1 MLLKSQEIS
10 LKKKDFFKEKVIL
23 LYGENQDLIN
33 DLNQQITSKFIEEE
47 KSSKSFFEEDII
59 KNPDNIINYYLNG
72 SLFDDNKNI
81 SIIKNCSDKI
91 LEIINQIKNNISN
104 NIIILNSEILLKN
117 SKLRQFG
124 EYDKLAIC
132 IPCYQETKLD
142 IKKFLIQQLQANNIQ
157 LPDSQYET
165 ITNSS
170 SLKRSKIKEVIEKLN
185 LYKNSG
191 KITDQIIEEICTD
204 IDLKKNDEIIDIL
217 LSKNS
222 KNINEFIS
230 NMSNYEKNFIEIIIN
245 SSSLK
250 RSKIKEVIEK
260 INLYKNSEKITDQAI
275 DEICTDIDLKKNE
288 EIIDILLSK
297 NEKNINEF
305 ISNMSNYEKNFIE
318 VIIILRTFIIKII
331 DIHKNNKNLSIDER
345 IERYKPPIF
354 WKDKDRIKNI
364 LKIWNTNNLE
374 KFLSNLNVIE
384 TEFKRN
390 DLNQDTQFYY
400 FLTQNLSKIAFKN
413 ANNFI

>member
-10 LKKKDFFKEKVIL
+10 LKKKDFFNEKVIL
-23 LYGENQDLIN
+23 LYGENQDLVN
-33 DLNQQITSKFIEEE
+33 DLNQQIVSKFIDE
-47 KSSKSFFEEDII
+47 KKISKSFFEEDLV
-59 KNPDNIINYYLNG
+59 KNPENIISYYLNG

-91 LEIINQIKNNISN
+91 LEILNKIKNNINN
-104 NIIILNSEILLKN
+104 NIIILNSEILPKN

-132 IPCYQETKLD
+132 IPCYQETKFD
-142 IKKFLIQQLQANNIQ
+142 IKKFLTQQLTISNIQ
-157 LPDSQYET
+157 LSDSQSET
-165 ITNSS
+165 IVNSS

-185 LYKNSG
+185 LFKNSE

-204 IDLKKNDEIIDIL
+204 VDLKKNDEIIDIL
-217 LSKNS
+217 LSKNE
-222 KNINEFIS
+222 KNINDFIS
-230 NMSNYEKNFIEIIIN
+230 NMSNYEKNFIEIII
-245 SSSLK
+245 
-250 RSKIKEVIEK
+250 
-260 INLYKNSEKITDQAI
+260 
-275 DEICTDIDLKKNE
+275 
-288 EIIDILLSK
+288 
-297 NEKNINEF
+297 
-305 ISNMSNYEKNFIE
+305 
-318 VIIILRTFIIKII
+318 ILRSFIIKIL
-331 DIHKNNKNLSIDER
+331 DIQKNNKNLSIDER

-374 KFLSNLNVIE
+374 KFFSNLNIIE

-400 FLTQNLSKIAFKN
+400 FLTKNLSKIAFKN

>member
-1 MLLKSQEIS
+1 MLLKPQEIV
-10 LKKKDFFKEKVIL
+10 LKNKDFFKEKIIL

-33 DLNQQITSKFIEEE
+33 DLNQQIVSKFIQE
-47 KSSKSFFEEDII
+47 KKISKSFFEEDVI
-59 KNPDNIINYYLNG
+59 KNPENIINYYLNG
-72 SLFDDNKNI
+72 SLFDNNKNI
-81 SIIKNCSDKI
+81 SIIKNCTDKI
-91 LEIINQIKNNISN
+91 LEILNKIKNNIN
-104 NIIILNSEILLKN
+104 NNVIILNSEILLKN

-132 IPCYQETKLD
+132 IPCYQETKFD
-142 IKKFLIQQLQANNIQ
+142 IKKFLTQQTQINNIQ
-157 LPDSQYET
+157 LSDTQSEV
-165 ITNSS
+165 IINSS
-170 SLKRSKIKEVIEKLN
+170 SLKRSKIKEVMEKLN

-191 KITDQIIEEICTD
+191 KITDQIIEEICTNE
-204 IDLKKNDEIIDIL
+204 DLKKND
-217 LSKNS
+217 
-222 KNINEFIS
+222 
-230 NMSNYEKNFIEIIIN
+230 
-245 SSSLK
+245 
-250 RSKIKEVIEK
+250 
-260 INLYKNSEKITDQAI
+260 
-275 DEICTDIDLKKNE
+275 

-318 VIIILRTFIIKII
+318 IIIILRSFIIKIL
-331 DIHKNNKNLSIDER
+331 DIQKNYKNLSVDER

-374 KFLSNLNVIE
+374 KFLTNLNVIE

-400 FLTQNLSKIAFKN
+400 FLTQNLSKIALKN
-413 ANNFI
+413 TNNFI

>member
-1 MLLKSQEIS
+1 MLLKSQE
-10 LKKKDFFKEKVIL
+10 LNHKNKDFFKGKIIL
-23 LYGENQDLIN
+23 LYGENQDLIK
-33 DLNQQITSKFIEEE
+33 DLNEQIVIKFNDELKIQ
-47 KSSKSFFEEDII
+47 KNIFEEDII
-59 KNPDNIINYYLNG
+59 KDPQNIINYYLNG
-72 SLFDDNKNI
+72 SLFDENKNI
-81 SIIKNCSDKI
+81 LVIKNCSDKI
-91 LEIINQIKNNISN
+91 IETLNKIKSNIDENTIIINA
-104 NIIILNSEILLKN
+104 EILLKN

-132 IPCYQETKLD
+132 IPCYQETKLE
-142 IKKFLIQQLQANNIQ
+142 ITRFLTQQLQINKIQ
-157 LPDSQYET
+157 LPEKQIE
-165 ITNSS
+165 IIINSS

-185 LYKNSG
+185 LYKNS
-191 KITDQIIEEICTD
+191 
-204 IDLKKNDEIIDIL
+204 
-217 LSKNS
+217 
-222 KNINEFIS
+222 
-230 NMSNYEKNFIEIIIN
+230 
-245 SSSLK
+245 
-250 RSKIKEVIEK
+250 
-260 INLYKNSEKITDQAI
+260 EKITDQVI
-275 DEICTDIDLKKNE
+275 DEICTDVDLKKND

-318 VIIILRTFIIKII
+318 IIIILRSFIIKIL
-331 DIHKNNKNLSIDER
+331 DIQKNNKNLSINER
-345 IERYKPPIF
+345 IESHKPTIF

-374 KFLSNLNVIE
+374 KFLSNLNIIE

>member
-1 MLLKSQEIS
+1 MLLKSQEIV
-10 LKKKDFFKEKVIL
+10 LKNKDFFKEKIIL

-33 DLNQQITSKFIEEE
+33 DLNQQIVSKFIQE
-47 KSSKSFFEEDII
+47 KKISKSFFEEDII
-59 KNPDNIINYYLNG
+59 KNPENIINYYLNG

-91 LEIINQIKNNISN
+91 LEVINKIKNNIN
-104 NIIILNSEILLKN
+104 NNVIILNSEILLKN

-132 IPCYQETKLD
+132 IPCYQETKFD
-142 IKKFLIQQLQANNIQ
+142 IKKFLTQQIQINNIQ
-157 LPDSQYET
+157 LSDTQSEV
-165 ITNSS
+165 IMNSS
-170 SLKRSKIKEVIEKLN
+170 SLKRSKIKEVMEKLN

-204 IDLKKNDEIIDIL
+204 VDLKKND
-217 LSKNS
+217 
-222 KNINEFIS
+222 
-230 NMSNYEKNFIEIIIN
+230 
-245 SSSLK
+245 
-250 RSKIKEVIEK
+250 
-260 INLYKNSEKITDQAI
+260 
-275 DEICTDIDLKKNE
+275 

-318 VIIILRTFIIKII
+318 IIIILRSFIIKIL
-331 DIHKNNKNLSIDER
+331 DIQKNNKNLSIDER

-364 LKIWNTNNLE
+364 LKIWSANNLE
-374 KFLSNLNVIE
+374 KFLSNLNIIE

-400 FLTQNLSKIAFKN
+400 FLTQNLSKISLKN
-413 ANNFI
+413 TNNFI

>member
-10 LKKKDFFKEKVIL
+10 LKKKEFFKEKVIL
-23 LYGENQDLIN
+23 LYGENQDLIS
-33 DLNQQITSKFIEEE
+33 DLNQQILSKFIEEE
-47 KSSKSFFEEDII
+47 KISKSFFEEDII
-59 KNPDNIINYYLNG
+59 KNPDNIISYYLNG

-91 LEIINQIKNNISN
+91 LEIVNKIKNNIN
-104 NIIILNSEILLKN
+104 DNIIILNSEVLLKN

-132 IPCYQETKLD
+132 IPCYQETKFDL
-142 IKKFLIQQLQANNIQ
+142 KKFLTQQLQINSIQ
-157 LPDSQYET
+157 LSDSQSET
-165 ITNSS
+165 I
-170 SLKRSKIKEVIEKLN
+170 
-185 LYKNSG
+185 
-191 KITDQIIEEICTD
+191 
-204 IDLKKNDEIIDIL
+204 
-217 LSKNS
+217 
-222 KNINEFIS
+222 IS
-230 NMSNYEKNFIEIIIN
+230 

-260 INLYKNSEKITDQAI
+260 INLYKNSEKITDQII
-275 DEICTDIDLKKNE
+275 DEICTDADLKKND

-318 VIIILRTFIIKII
+318 IIIILRSFIIKIL
-331 DIHKNNKNLSIDER
+331 DIQKNNKNLSIDER

-374 KFLSNLNVIE
+374 KLLSNLNIIE

-390 DLNQDTQFYY
+390 DLNQDIQFYY

-413 ANNFI
+413 ADNFI

>member
-47 KSSKSFFEEDII
+47 KIPKSCFEEDVI
-59 KNPDNIINYYLNG
+59 KNPENIISYYLNG

-91 LEIINQIKNNISN
+91 LDIINKIKNNIN
-104 NIIILNSEILLKN
+104 DNIIILNSEVLLKN

-132 IPCYQETKLD
+132 VPCYQETKFD
-142 IKKFLIQQLQANNIQ
+142 IKKFLTQQLQVNNIQ
-157 LPDSQYET
+157 LSDSQSET
-165 ITNSS
+165 I
-170 SLKRSKIKEVIEKLN
+170 IA
-185 LYKNSG
+185 
-191 KITDQIIEEICTD
+191 
-204 IDLKKNDEIIDIL
+204 
-217 LSKNS
+217 
-222 KNINEFIS
+222 
-230 NMSNYEKNFIEIIIN
+230 

-260 INLYKNSEKITDQAI
+260 INLYKNSEKITDQII
-275 DEICTDIDLKKNE
+275 DEICTDADLKKND

-297 NEKNINEF
+297 NEKNINDF

-318 VIIILRTFIIKII
+318 IIIILRSFIIKIL
-331 DIHKNNKNLSIDER
+331 DIQKNNKNLSIDER

-413 ANNFI
+413 TNNFI

>member
-47 KSSKSFFEEDII
+47 KIPKSFFEEDII
-59 KNPDNIINYYLNG
+59 KNPENIISYYLNG

-91 LEIINQIKNNISN
+91 LDIVNKIKNNIN
-104 NIIILNSEILLKN
+104 DNIIILNSEVLLKN

-132 IPCYQETKLD
+132 VPCYQETKFD
-142 IKKFLIQQLQANNIQ
+142 IKKFLTQQLQINNIQ
-157 LPDSQYET
+157 LSDSQSET
-165 ITNSS
+165 I
-170 SLKRSKIKEVIEKLN
+170 
-185 LYKNSG
+185 
-191 KITDQIIEEICTD
+191 
-204 IDLKKNDEIIDIL
+204 
-217 LSKNS
+217 
-222 KNINEFIS
+222 IS
-230 NMSNYEKNFIEIIIN
+230 

-260 INLYKNSEKITDQAI
+260 INLYKNSEKITDQII
-275 DEICTDIDLKKNE
+275 DEICTDADLKKND

-318 VIIILRTFIIKII
+318 IIIILRSFIIKIL
-331 DIHKNNKNLSIDER
+331 DIQKNNKNLSIDER

-413 ANNFI
+413 TNNFI

>member
-47 KSSKSFFEEDII
+47 KIPKSCFEEDII
-59 KNPDNIINYYLNG
+59 KNPENIISYYLNG

-91 LEIINQIKNNISN
+91 LDIINKIKNNIN
-104 NIIILNSEILLKN
+104 DNIIILNSEVLLKN

-132 IPCYQETKLD
+132 IPCYQETKFD
-142 IKKFLIQQLQANNIQ
+142 IKKFLTQQLQVNNIQ
-157 LPDSQYET
+157 LSDSQSET
-165 ITNSS
+165 I
-170 SLKRSKIKEVIEKLN
+170 IV
-185 LYKNSG
+185 
-191 KITDQIIEEICTD
+191 
-204 IDLKKNDEIIDIL
+204 
-217 LSKNS
+217 
-222 KNINEFIS
+222 
-230 NMSNYEKNFIEIIIN
+230 

-260 INLYKNSEKITDQAI
+260 INLYKNSEKITDQII
-275 DEICTDIDLKKNE
+275 DEICTDADLKKND

-305 ISNMSNYEKNFIE
+305 ISNMTNYEKNFIE
-318 VIIILRTFIIKII
+318 IIIILRSFIIKIL
-331 DIHKNNKNLSIDER
+331 DIQKNNKNLSIDER

-413 ANNFI
+413 TNNFI

>member
-1 MLLKSQEIS
+1 MLLKSHELN
-10 LKKKDFFKEKVIL
+10 LKTKDFLKNKIIL
-23 LYGENQDLIN
+23 LYGENQDLIKDIN
-33 DLNQQITSKFIEEE
+33 EQIINKFLDKKEISKI
-47 KSSKSFFEEDII
+47 FFEDDIL
-59 KNPDNIINYYLNG
+59 KNPENITNYYLNG
-72 SLFDDNKNI
+72 SLFENNETL

-91 LEIINQIKNNISN
+91 LEIINQIKNNIN
-104 NIIILNSEILLKN
+104 NNTIILNSEILLKN

-142 IKKFLIQQLQANNIQ
+142 IKRFLIQQLQINKSP
-157 LPDSQYET
+157 LSET
-165 ITNSS
+165 QI
-170 SLKRSKIKEVIEKLN
+170 EV
-185 LYKNSG
+185 
-191 KITDQIIEEICTD
+191 
-204 IDLKKNDEIIDIL
+204 
-217 LSKNS
+217 
-222 KNINEFIS
+222 
-230 NMSNYEKNFIEIIIN
+230 IIN

-250 RSKIKEVIEK
+250 RSKIKEAIEK
-260 INLYKNSEKITDQAI
+260 INLYKKSEQITDQVI
-275 DEICTDIDLKKNE
+275 DEICTDVDLKKND

-318 VIIILRTFIIKII
+318 IIIILRTFIIKIL
-331 DIHKNNKNLSIDER
+331 DIQKNNKNLSIDER
-345 IERYKPPIF
+345 IEKYKPPIF

-364 LKIWNTNNLE
+364 LKIWNTDNLE

-400 FLTQNLSKIAFKN
+400 FLSQNLSKIAFKN
-413 ANNFI
+413 TNNFI

>member
-47 KSSKSFFEEDII
+47 KIPKSYFEEDII
-59 KNPDNIINYYLNG
+59 KNPENIISYYLNG

-91 LEIINQIKNNISN
+91 LQIINKIKNNINDS
-104 NIIILNSEILLKN
+104 IIILNSEVLLKN

-132 IPCYQETKLD
+132 IPCYQETKFD
-142 IKKFLIQQLQANNIQ
+142 IKKFLTQQLQINNIQ
-157 LPDSQYET
+157 LSDSQSET
-165 ITNSS
+165 I
-170 SLKRSKIKEVIEKLN
+170 
-185 LYKNSG
+185 
-191 KITDQIIEEICTD
+191 
-204 IDLKKNDEIIDIL
+204 
-217 LSKNS
+217 
-222 KNINEFIS
+222 IS
-230 NMSNYEKNFIEIIIN
+230 

-260 INLYKNSEKITDQAI
+260 INLYKNSEKITDQII
-275 DEICTDIDLKKNE
+275 DEICTDADLKKND

-318 VIIILRTFIIKII
+318 IIIILRSFIIKIL
-331 DIHKNNKNLSIDER
+331 DIQKNNKNLSIDER

-413 ANNFI
+413 ADNFI

>member
-1 MLLKSQEIS
+1 MLLKSQELN
-10 LKKKDFFKEKVIL
+10 LKKKDFFKGKIVL
-23 LYGENQDLIN
+23 LYGENQDLIK
-33 DLNQQITSKFIEEE
+33 DLNEQILIKFKDEQKIQRN
-47 KSSKSFFEEDII
+47 SFEEDII
-59 KNPDNIINYYLNG
+59 KNPENTINYYLNG
-72 SLFDDNKNI
+72 SLFDENKNI
-81 SIIKNCSDKI
+81 LVIKNCSDKI
-91 LEIINQIKNNISN
+91 IETLNKIKNNLDDN
-104 NIIILNSEILLKN
+104 TIIINSEILLKN

-142 IKKFLIQQLQANNIQ
+142 IKTFLKQKLQINKIQ
-157 LPDSQYET
+157 LS
-165 ITNSS
+165 
-170 SLKRSKIKEVIEKLN
+170 EK
-185 LYKNSG
+185 
-191 KITDQIIEEICTD
+191 Q
-204 IDLKKNDEIIDIL
+204 
-217 LSKNS
+217 
-222 KNINEFIS
+222 
-230 NMSNYEKNFIEIIIN
+230 IEITIN

-318 VIIILRTFIIKII
+318 VIIILRTFIIKIL

-345 IERYKPPIF
+345 IERCKPPIF

-364 LKIWNTNNLE
+364 LKIWNANNLE
-374 KFLSNLNVIE
+374 KFLRNLNVIE

-413 ANNFI
+413 TNNFI

>member
-1 MLLKSQEIS
+1 
-10 LKKKDFFKEKVIL
+10 

-33 DLNQQITSKFIEEE
+33 DLNQQIVSKFIEE
-47 KSSKSFFEEDII
+47 KKISKSFFEEDII
-59 KNPDNIINYYLNG
+59 KNPENIINYYLNG

-91 LEIINQIKNNISN
+91 LEIINKIKDNINN

-132 IPCYQETKLD
+132 IPCYQETKFD
-142 IKKFLIQQLQANNIQ
+142 IKKFLTQQTQINNIQ
-157 LPDSQYET
+157 LSDTQSEV
-165 ITNSS
+165 IINSS

-204 IDLKKNDEIIDIL
+204 VDLKKND
-217 LSKNS
+217 
-222 KNINEFIS
+222 
-230 NMSNYEKNFIEIIIN
+230 
-245 SSSLK
+245 
-250 RSKIKEVIEK
+250 
-260 INLYKNSEKITDQAI
+260 
-275 DEICTDIDLKKNE
+275 

-318 VIIILRTFIIKII
+318 IIIILRSFIIKIL
-331 DIHKNNKNLSIDER
+331 DIQKNNKNLSIDER

-364 LKIWNTNNLE
+364 LKIWSANNLE
-374 KFLSNLNVIE
+374 KFLSNLNIIE

-400 FLTQNLSKIAFKN
+400 FLTQNLSKISLKN
-413 ANNFI
+413 TNNFI

>member
-1 MLLKSQEIS
+1 MLLKSQEIVI
-10 LKKKDFFKEKVIL
+10 KNKDFFKEKIIL

-33 DLNQQITSKFIEEE
+33 DLNQQIVSKFIEEE
-47 KSSKSFFEEDII
+47 KISKSFFEEDVI
-59 KNPDNIINYYLNG
+59 KNPENIINYYLNG

-91 LEIINQIKNNISN
+91 LEIVNKIKNNIN
-104 NIIILNSEILLKN
+104 NNAIILNSEILLKN

-132 IPCYQETKLD
+132 IPCYQETKFD
-142 IKKFLIQQLQANNIQ
+142 IKKFLVQQIQISNIQ
-157 LPDSQYET
+157 LSNSQSEV
-165 ITNSS
+165 IVNSS
-170 SLKRSKIKEVIEKLN
+170 SLKRSKIKEIIEKLT

-191 KITDQIIEEICTD
+191 KITDQIVEEICTD
-204 IDLKKNDEIIDIL
+204 IDLKKND
-217 LSKNS
+217 
-222 KNINEFIS
+222 
-230 NMSNYEKNFIEIIIN
+230 
-245 SSSLK
+245 
-250 RSKIKEVIEK
+250 
-260 INLYKNSEKITDQAI
+260 
-275 DEICTDIDLKKNE
+275 

-318 VIIILRTFIIKII
+318 IIIILRSFIIKIL
-331 DIHKNNKNLSIDER
+331 DIQKNNKNLSIDER

-364 LKIWNTNNLE
+364 LKIWSANNLE
-374 KFLSNLNVIE
+374 KFLSNLNIIE

-400 FLTQNLSKIAFKN
+400 FLTQNLSKISLKN
-413 ANNFI
+413 TNNFI

>member
-10 LKKKDFFKEKVIL
+10 LKKKEFFKEKIIL

-33 DLNQQITSKFIEEE
+33 DLNQQITSKFIGEE
-47 KSSKSFFEEDII
+47 KIAKSFFEEDII
-59 KNPDNIINYYLNG
+59 KSPDNIINYYLNG

-81 SIIKNCSDKI
+81 SVIKNCSDKI
-91 LEIINQIKNNISN
+91 LEIIDKVKSHINN
-104 NIIILNSEILLKN
+104 NIIILNSEVLLKN

-132 IPCYQETKLD
+132 IPCYQETKFD
-142 IKKFLIQQLQANNIQ
+142 IKKFLTQQLQINNIQ
-157 LPDSQYET
+157 LSDSQSET
-165 ITNSS
+165 IISS
-170 SLKRSKIKEVIEKLN
+170 A
-185 LYKNSG
+185 
-191 KITDQIIEEICTD
+191 
-204 IDLKKNDEIIDIL
+204 
-217 LSKNS
+217 
-222 KNINEFIS
+222 
-230 NMSNYEKNFIEIIIN
+230 
-245 SSSLK
+245 SLK

-260 INLYKNSEKITDQAI
+260 INLYKKSEKITDQII
-275 DEICTDIDLKKNE
+275 DEICTDADLKKND

-318 VIIILRTFIIKII
+318 IIIILRSFIIKIL
-331 DIHKNNKNLSIDER
+331 DIQKNNKNLSIDER

-374 KFLSNLNVIE
+374 KLLSNLNIIE

-390 DLNQDTQFYY
+390 DLNQDIQFYY

-413 ANNFI
+413 ADNFI

>member
-1 MLLKSQEIS
+1 MLLKSQEIV
-10 LKKKDFFKEKVIL
+10 LKNKDFFKEKIIL

-33 DLNQQITSKFIEEE
+33 DLNQQIVSKFIEEE
-47 KSSKSFFEEDII
+47 KISKSYFEEDVI
-59 KNPDNIINYYLNG
+59 KNPENIINYYLNG

-91 LEIINQIKNNISN
+91 LEIINKIKNNIN
-104 NIIILNSEILLKN
+104 NNVIILNSEILLKN

-132 IPCYQETKLD
+132 IPCYQETKFD
-142 IKKFLIQQLQANNIQ
+142 IKKFLTQQTQINNIQ
-157 LPDSQYET
+157 LSDTQSEV
-165 ITNSS
+165 IINSS
-170 SLKRSKIKEVIEKLN
+170 SLKRSKIKEVMEKLN

-204 IDLKKNDEIIDIL
+204 VDLKKND
-217 LSKNS
+217 
-222 KNINEFIS
+222 
-230 NMSNYEKNFIEIIIN
+230 
-245 SSSLK
+245 
-250 RSKIKEVIEK
+250 
-260 INLYKNSEKITDQAI
+260 
-275 DEICTDIDLKKNE
+275 

-318 VIIILRTFIIKII
+318 IIIILRSFIIKIL
-331 DIHKNNKNLSIDER
+331 DIQKNNKNLSIDER

-364 LKIWNTNNLE
+364 LKIWSANNLE
-374 KFLSNLNVIE
+374 KFLSNLNIIE

-400 FLTQNLSKIAFKN
+400 FLTQNLSKISLKN
-413 ANNFI
+413 TNNFI

>member
-1 MLLKSQEIS
+1 MLLKSQELN
-10 LKKKDFFKEKVIL
+10 LKKKDFFKGKIVL
-23 LYGENQDLIN
+23 LYGENQDLIK
-33 DLNQQITSKFIEEE
+33 DLNEQILIKFKDEQKIQRN
-47 KSSKSFFEEDII
+47 SFEEDII
-59 KNPDNIINYYLNG
+59 KNPENTINYYLNG
-72 SLFDDNKNI
+72 SLFDENKNI
-81 SIIKNCSDKI
+81 LVIKNCSDKI
-91 LEIINQIKNNISN
+91 IETLNKIKNNLDDN
-104 NIIILNSEILLKN
+104 TIIINSEILLKN

-142 IKKFLIQQLQANNIQ
+142 IKTFLKQQLQINKIQ
-157 LPDSQYET
+157 LS
-165 ITNSS
+165 
-170 SLKRSKIKEVIEKLN
+170 EK
-185 LYKNSG
+185 
-191 KITDQIIEEICTD
+191 Q
-204 IDLKKNDEIIDIL
+204 
-217 LSKNS
+217 
-222 KNINEFIS
+222 
-230 NMSNYEKNFIEIIIN
+230 IEITIN

-275 DEICTDIDLKKNE
+275 DEICTDIDLKKND

-318 VIIILRTFIIKII
+318 VIIILRTFIIKIL

-345 IERYKPPIF
+345 IERCKPPIF

-364 LKIWNTNNLE
+364 LKIWNANNLE
-374 KFLSNLNVIE
+374 KFLRNLNVIE

-413 ANNFI
+413 TNNFI

>member
-1 MLLKSQEIS
+1 MLLKLHELN
-10 LKKKDFFKEKVIL
+10 LKTKDFLKNKIIL
-23 LYGENQDLIN
+23 LYGENQDLIKDIN
-33 DLNQQITSKFIEEE
+33 EQIINKFSDKKEISKI
-47 KSSKSFFEEDII
+47 FFEDDIL
-59 KNPDNIINYYLNG
+59 KNPENIINYYLNG
-72 SLFDDNKNI
+72 SLFDNNETL

-91 LEIINQIKNNISN
+91 LEIISQIKNNIN
-104 NIIILNSEILLKN
+104 NNTIILNSEILLKN

-142 IKKFLIQQLQANNIQ
+142 IKRFLTQQLQINKSP
-157 LPDSQYET
+157 LSET
-165 ITNSS
+165 QI
-170 SLKRSKIKEVIEKLN
+170 EV
-185 LYKNSG
+185 
-191 KITDQIIEEICTD
+191 
-204 IDLKKNDEIIDIL
+204 
-217 LSKNS
+217 
-222 KNINEFIS
+222 
-230 NMSNYEKNFIEIIIN
+230 IIN

-260 INLYKNSEKITDQAI
+260 INLYKNSEQITDQVI
-275 DEICTDIDLKKNE
+275 DEICTDMDLKKNE

-318 VIIILRTFIIKII
+318 IIIILRSFIIKIL
-331 DIHKNNKNLSIDER
+331 DIQKNNKNLSIDEK
-345 IERYKPPIF
+345 IEKHKPPIF

-364 LKIWNTNNLE
+364 LKIWNTSSLE
-374 KFLSNLNVIE
+374 KFLSNLNIIE

-400 FLTQNLSKIAFKN
+400 FLTQNLSKIALKN
-413 ANNFI
+413 TNNFV

>member
-1 MLLKSQEIS
+1 MIIRSQE
-10 LKKKDFFKEKVIL
+10 LLFKKKEHLKEKILL
-23 LYGENQDLIN
+23 LYGENQDLIR
-33 DLNQQITSKFIEEE
+33 DLNEEVLKQFSDE
-47 KSSKSFFEEDII
+47 KVNIKSIFEEDVI
-59 KNPDNIINYYLNG
+59 KDPENITNYYLNG
-72 SLFDDNKNI
+72 SLFDDKNI
-81 SIIKNCSDKI
+81 FIIKNCTDKI
-91 LEIINQIKNNISN
+91 LEILNKVKNNIN
-104 NIIILNSEILLKN
+104 GNIIILNSEILLKN

-132 IPCYQETKLD
+132 IPCYQENKLD
-142 IKKFLIQQLQANNIQ
+142 IKKFLIQQLQIKNIQ
-157 LPDSQYET
+157 LSDSQNE
-165 ITNSS
+165 IIINSS

-204 IDLKKNDEIIDIL
+204 VDLKKNDEIIDI
-217 LSKNS
+217 
-222 KNINEFIS
+222 F
-230 NMSNYEKNFIEIIIN
+230 
-245 SSSLK
+245 
-250 RSKIKEVIEK
+250 
-260 INLYKNSEKITDQAI
+260 
-275 DEICTDIDLKKNE
+275 
-288 EIIDILLSK
+288 LSK

-318 VIIILRTFIIKII
+318 IIIILRSFIIKIL
-331 DIHKNNKNLSIDER
+331 DIQKNNKNLSIDER

-364 LKIWNTNNLE
+364 LKIWNTTNLE

-413 ANNFI
+413 TNNFI

>member
-1 MLLKSQEIS
+1 MLLKSQEIVI
-10 LKKKDFFKEKVIL
+10 KNKDFFKEKIIL

-33 DLNQQITSKFIEEE
+33 DLNQQIVSKFIQE
-47 KSSKSFFEEDII
+47 KKISKSFFEEDVI
-59 KNPDNIINYYLNG
+59 KNPENIINYYLNG

-81 SIIKNCSDKI
+81 SIIKNCTDKI
-91 LEIINQIKNNISN
+91 LEIINKIKSNIN
-104 NIIILNSEILLKN
+104 DNVIILNSEILLKN

-132 IPCYQETKLD
+132 IPCYQETKFD
-142 IKKFLIQQLQANNIQ
+142 IKKFLTQQIQISNIQ
-157 LPDSQYET
+157 LSDSQSEV
-165 ITNSS
+165 IMNSS
-170 SLKRSKIKEVIEKLN
+170 SLKRSKIKEVVEKLN

-191 KITDQIIEEICTD
+191 KVTDQIIEEICTD
-204 IDLKKNDEIIDIL
+204 VDLKKND
-217 LSKNS
+217 
-222 KNINEFIS
+222 
-230 NMSNYEKNFIEIIIN
+230 
-245 SSSLK
+245 
-250 RSKIKEVIEK
+250 
-260 INLYKNSEKITDQAI
+260 
-275 DEICTDIDLKKNE
+275 

-318 VIIILRTFIIKII
+318 IIIILRSFIIKIL
-331 DIHKNNKNLSIDER
+331 DIQKNNKNLSIDER

-364 LKIWNTNNLE
+364 LKIWSANNLE
-374 KFLSNLNVIE
+374 KFLSNLNIIE

-400 FLTQNLSKIAFKN
+400 FLTQNLSKISLKN
-413 ANNFI
+413 TNNFI

>member
-1 MLLKSQEIS
+1 MLLKSQEIN
-10 LKKKDFFKEKVIL
+10 LKKKEFFKKKIIL
-23 LYGENQDLIN
+23 LYGENQDLVN
-33 DLNQQITSKFIEEE
+33 DLNQQITSKFIEED
-47 KSSKSFFEEDII
+47 KISKSFFEEDII
-59 KNPDNIINYYLNG
+59 KSPDNIISYYLNG

-91 LEIINQIKNNISN
+91 LDIVNKIKNNIN
-104 NIIILNSEILLKN
+104 DNIIILNSEILLKN

-132 IPCYQETKLD
+132 IPCYQETKFD
-142 IKKFLIQQLQANNIQ
+142 IKKFLTQQLQINNIQ
-157 LPDSQYET
+157 LSDSQSET
-165 ITNSS
+165 II
-170 SLKRSKIKEVIEKLN
+170 R
-185 LYKNSG
+185 
-191 KITDQIIEEICTD
+191 
-204 IDLKKNDEIIDIL
+204 
-217 LSKNS
+217 
-222 KNINEFIS
+222 
-230 NMSNYEKNFIEIIIN
+230 

-260 INLYKNSEKITDQAI
+260 INLYKNSEKITDQII
-275 DEICTDIDLKKNE
+275 DEICTDADLKKND

-318 VIIILRTFIIKII
+318 IIIILRSFIIKIL
-331 DIHKNNKNLSIDER
+331 DIQKNNKNLSIDER

-413 ANNFI
+413 ADNFI